1 MRFTAI
7 FLTAMFVLSS
17 TLTVSAGA
25 KERKNKKNEKYNENG
40 ELVKTGLSFGP
51 LPIVAFDNDKGFQF
65 GALLNIYNFGDGSG
79 YPNPNSTWYLEVSA
93 YTKGSQKYVVSYD
106 NRTLIPGVRLCAA
119 LRYLNDSAM
128 EFYGFNGYQSYYDY
142 GQPTGFYRHR
152 RNMLHFKADFV
163 GEILKDFYWEAGY
176 HLNYIRTSPFRT
188 DKYDLENTL
197 MDMYNAWGIIPD
209 SQVDGGVSSAIRL
222 GLMYDSRDVEA
233 SPSRG
238 IWAEAHYIIAPKF
251 LGSSEFSN
259 KLNVTF
265 RHYVPLAKDKL
276 VFAYRLNYQGF
287 FGDAPWYLLPFYTV
301 VGPNYD
307 YDGVGGFRTARG
319 FLMDR
324 IVGKQTGFAN
334 VELRWR
340 FIDFVLWRQ
349 NISFALSGF
358 CDTARVFGGVD
369 MANRTGA
376 LPELY
381 GKYVDITRN
390 DRFHISAG
398 AGLRFMMNRNFI
410 VAFEYARCT
419 NTQDGKGAFYMNT
432 GFLF

>member
-1 MRFTAI
+1 MKPARLFLTILLLSAFTA
-7 FLTAMFVLSS
+7 S
-17 TLTVSAGA
+17 GA
-25 KERKNKKNEKYNENG
+25 EKVKEKKQAKNEVYNEKG
-40 ELVKTGLSFGP
+40 ELVKKGLSFGP

-79 YPNPNSTWYLEVSA
+79 YPNPNSTWYFEVSA

-106 NRTLIPGVRLCAA
+106 NRTLIPGVRICSA

-128 EFYGFNGYQSYYDY
+128 EFYGFNGYQSFYDY
-142 GQPTGFYRHR
+142 DQPSGFYRHR
-152 RNMLHFKADFV
+152 RNMLNFKVDFV
-163 GEILKDFYWEAGY
+163 GEILDNFYWEAGY

-188 DKYDLENTL
+188 DKYELGTTL
-197 MDMYNAWGIIPD
+197 MDLYNQWGIIPD
-209 SQVDGGVSSAIRL
+209 GQMEGGLSSALRV

-238 IWAEAHYIIAPKF
+238 IWAEAHYIVAPEF

-265 RHYVPLAKDKL
+265 RQYVPLAKDKL

-287 FGDAPWYLLPFYTV
+287 FGNAPWYLLPFYTV

-319 FLMDR
+319 FMMDR
-324 IVGKQTGFAN
+324 IVGKKTGFAN

-340 FIDFVLWRQ
+340 FIDFVLWKQ

-358 CDTARVFGGVD
+358 CDAAQVFQGMD
-369 MANRTGA
+369 LSNRTGVGSD
-376 LPELY
+376 LFE
-381 GKYVDITRN
+381 KYIDLSRG
-390 DRFHISAG
+390 DRLHVSAG
-398 AGLRFMMNRNFI
+398 AGLRFIMNRNFI

-419 NTQDGKGAFYMNT
+419 NIQDGKGAFYMNT